1 MIPLEELEF
10 AQKFPFTK
18 TSRSLLK
25 QLNASFDSIS
35 EQTKR
40 TAVTR
45 ISTAFKRKTYFAEKL
60 EGHRE
65 LLENDL
71 FSYPLAKVYL
81 SVIDDSR
88 LHANFAKSVSDSA
101 FNFMEQERGGKLK
114 LRLANELGIKV
125 DMPSEKSFSVSVP
138 DYLSSRIRFDS
149 LKLVNQS
156 VENGFVELNKERFS
170 RFLAGRIFT
179 DIIKSLPVSLDGVPR
194 KVKEEALGLSNEVKY
209 KRRAAFEKITGAIR
223 PELFPPCMEKLY
235 ADLLEGKNLSHFARF
250 DLTTFLNAVNLPES
264 EIVKAFSNAPNF
276 DEKITVYQVKKL
288 IKGGNQG
295 KGYSP
300 ASCSKIKTH
309 ALCVADCGVRHPTQ
323 FYRRE
328 LSKAKAKKQKP
339 SPKKELKSA

>member
-1 MIPLEELEF
+1 MEELAF

-18 TSRSLLK
+18 TSRSLIK

-35 EQTKR
+35 EQTKK
-40 TAVTR
+40 TAVAR
-45 ISTAFKRKTYFAEKL
+45 ISAAFKRKTYSAEKL
-60 EGHRE
+60 EGHSD

-71 FSYPLAKVYL
+71 LSYPLAKVYL

-114 LRLANELGIKV
+114 LRLAKELGIKV
-125 DMPSEKSFSVSVP
+125 DMPFEGTFSVSVP
-138 DYLSSRIRFDS
+138 DYLASHTRMDS

-179 DIIKSLPVSLDGVPR
+179 DVIKSLPVPLDGVPR
-194 KVKEEALGLSNEVKY
+194 QVKEEALGLSDEVKH
-209 KRRAAFEKITGAIR
+209 KRRVAFEKITGAIR

-235 ADLLEGKNLSHFARF
+235 ADLLEGKNLNHFARF

-276 DEKITVYQVKKL
+276 DESITRYQVRKL
-288 IKGGNQG
+288 IKGGAQG
-295 KGYSP
+295 KGYSS

-309 ALCVADCGVRHPTQ
+309 ALCVADCDVRHPTQ

-328 LSKAKAKKQKP
+328 LAKAKAKEEKP
-339 SPKKELKSA
+339 KIEEKSA